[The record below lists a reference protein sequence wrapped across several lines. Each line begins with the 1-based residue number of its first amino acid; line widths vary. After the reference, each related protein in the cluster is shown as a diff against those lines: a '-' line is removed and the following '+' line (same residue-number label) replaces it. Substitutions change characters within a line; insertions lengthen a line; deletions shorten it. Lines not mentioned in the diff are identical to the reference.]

1 MLLIDHLLCWGDYV
15 KLNSPPDS
23 LLEDSDNAFE
33 MRDMR
38 PAPPKTL
45 ALNSSTA
52 FNSNSDVRSSTK
64 AARAASA
71 GRVSAIGRGGG
82 GAVVEHHQVKEYAVY
97 LLGGTERDGSV
108 TVFKKPM
115 AVWKLSMFFRNVQ
128 WWRTYSSIIIC
139 SEVGVVVWGIGG
151 GGYLDNLTLSL
162 ITRYDYDYRLS
173 TGGLNYSYDYLNT
186 LF

>member
-1 MLLIDHLLCWGDYV
+1 MRYTIIVINRALISKTIPYLIRALQCPVNSRRREISDIYDVFCVCVCVCVGDYV

-33 MRDMR
+33 MREMNR

-52 FNSNSDVRSSTK
+52 FNSMSDAARPSTK
-64 AARAASA
+64 AARSASA
-71 GRVSAIGRGGG
+71 GRAAAAMAGRAEHAAA
-82 GAVVEHHQVKEYAVY
+82 AVHRVKEYAVY

-115 AVWKLSMFFRNVQ
+115 TVWKLSMYFKHV
-128 WWRTYSSIIIC
+128 
-139 SEVGVVVWGIGG
+139 
-151 GGYLDNLTLSL
+151 
-162 ITRYDYDYRLS
+162 
-173 TGGLNYSYDYLNT
+173 
-186 LF
+186 

>member
-1 MLLIDHLLCWGDYV
+1 MHLHINVTNLFVYQNNMIWTKVCFFDVLSVYAGDYV

-33 MRDMR
+33 MREMNR

-52 FNSNSDVRSSTK
+52 FNSSSDVRSSTK

-71 GRVSAIGRGGG
+71 GRVSATAGRGGGGG
-82 GAVVEHHQVKEYAVY
+82 GAVVEHHQVKQYSVY
-97 LLGGTERDGSV
+97 LLGGMEHDSSV

-128 WWRTYSSIIIC
+128 
-139 SEVGVVVWGIGG
+139 
-151 GGYLDNLTLSL
+151 
-162 ITRYDYDYRLS
+162 
-173 TGGLNYSYDYLNT
+173 
-186 LF
+186 

>member
-1 MLLIDHLLCWGDYV
+1 MADTIRICENSLTFTNVNNNTQLSRSNEYYNLTYFFVCFVRARAGDYV

-33 MRDMR
+33 MQEMHR

-52 FNSNSDVRSSTK
+52 FNSSTDVRPSTK
-64 AARAASA
+64 MSRAASA
-71 GRVSAIGRGGG
+71 GRAPATGGRNG
-82 GAVVEHHQVKEYAVY
+82 GAEHAAAVHQVKEYAVY

-115 AVWKLSMFFRNVQ
+115 TVWKLSMYFRNVQ
-128 WWRTYSSIIIC
+128 H
-139 SEVGVVVWGIGG
+139 
-151 GGYLDNLTLSL
+151 
-162 ITRYDYDYRLS
+162 
-173 TGGLNYSYDYLNT
+173 
-186 LF
+186 